1 MAVNYLIINSF
12 STNTI
17 SDSVVTDFGDI
28 KGAIPRYDEQKKL
41 FGMNG
46 QYNIEDGA
54 YDGYERTFKLF
65 VKRYEDAQAIINA
78 FQKQDNVLEFSYQP
92 GSIYYA
98 DLLDSE
104 ISLHG
109 QNNWIVSIKVY
120 QHPFRYAKN
129 IQEVVLT
136 GRGTIT
142 NPGTIYSEPIIT
154 VEGQGEVTLT
164 MGNQTMGLNLSGG
177 AKIDC
182 RQRKQNVY
190 TLNGQLKNTLRTR
203 GPFFELPKGV
213 MGVTTS
219 GNVSKIKILGNWR
232 YII

>member
-1 MAVNYLIINSF
+1 MAVNYLIINTF
-12 STNTI
+12 NTNTI

-54 YDGYERTFKLF
+54 YDGYERTLKLF

-98 DLLDSE
+98 DLLESE

-109 QNNWIVSIKVY
+109 QNNWIVSVKVY
-120 QHPFRYAKN
+120 QHPFRYLKN
-129 IQEVVLT
+129 VQEVVLS

-142 NPGTIYSEPIIT
+142 NPGIQEMP
-154 VEGQGEVTLT
+154 LT
-164 MGNQTMGLNLSGG
+164 
-177 AKIDC
+177 
-182 RQRKQNVY
+182 RK
-190 TLNGQLKNTLRTR
+190 
-203 GPFFELPKGV
+203 
-213 MGVTTS
+213 
-219 GNVSKIKILGNWR
+219 
-232 YII
+232 